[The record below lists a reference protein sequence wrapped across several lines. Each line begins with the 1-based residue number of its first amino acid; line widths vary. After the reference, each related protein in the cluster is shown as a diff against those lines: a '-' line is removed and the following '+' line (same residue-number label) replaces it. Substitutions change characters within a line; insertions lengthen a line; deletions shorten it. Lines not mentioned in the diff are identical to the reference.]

1 MKHERKKF
9 DLKNIISENYQDWFM
24 YTAGMGVLPSIIKVL
39 LLALSQKPIL
49 FETFRVEIF
58 FLTIIFLVDALKKYD
73 SQKGKKFF
81 TSFSLIISVVI
92 YTAVLLGDMEIL
104 NVTLSNVVVAWAIG
118 GFLVVSVILDLL
130 SIDNEVKANVG

>member
-1 MKHERKKF
+1 MGHERKKF

-24 YTAGMGVLPSIIKVL
+24 YTAGMGVLPSIIKAL

-58 FLTIIFLVDALKKYD
+58 FLTIIFLVDALKKYN

-92 YTAVLLGDMEIL
+92 YTAVLLGDMKLL

-118 GFLVVSVILDLL
+118 GFLVVSIILDLL